1 LRPGESISGN
11 SAKPRVSVGFGLTMK
26 TPGGTMRLD
35 YARPIASQPGDRPR
49 SFSVTFG
56 AAI

>member
-1 LRPGESISGN
+1 
-11 SAKPRVSVGFGLTMK
+11 MK

-35 YARPIASQPGDRPR
+35 YARPIANQPGDRPR
-49 SFSVTFG
+49 SFSLTFG